1 MQRLVTLLIA
11 ARALALMLVAIAR
24 DPASAGWRRGW
35 GYLAHGQEVQRL
47 GFDLRSVS
55 PVASS
60 TSTLSVFFEAIT
72 LASCFDATAV
82 ALTPSGET
90 VTTKY
95 GIPDFGG

>member
-1 MQRLVTLLIA
+1 VLLGD
-11 ARALALMLVAIAR
+11 LAVGMKSILTP
-24 DPASAGWRRGW
+24 DAGEPDRSRRSRTSSICS
-35 GYLAHGQEVQRL
+35 LQEVQRL